1 MEGFSMR
8 RHIGLGVLALLASI
22 ITGISAAGPLTAALD
37 RVAGTGLVPN
47 QYIVVLGKPQ
57 DGQALAG
64 LPVAEQV
71 QTLLAGV
78 GGGQLLHVYEHALR
92 GFAVRLTPLQAELLA
107 RHPLVDY
114 VEQDREVRAVA
125 TQSNATWGLD
135 RVDQRNL
142 PLDGRYSY
150 PDLAGQGAH
159 VYVIDTGINPN
170 HVEFSGRVGAS
181 RNFVGGLLG
190 LGSPDPNAWQDCNG
204 HGTHVAGTS
213 AGSSYG
219 IAKKA
224 TVHAVRVL
232 DCQGSGTGSAI
243 IAGIDWVAANHQ
255 APAVANLSLGTV
267 GGRSQAQ
274 EDAVRNLVNA
284 NVAVAVA
291 AGNDNANACNTS
303 PAAEPSVLTVGASTR
318 TDSRDTSYSNFGSCL
333 DLFAP
338 GTGITSAWHSSNTA
352 TSTIS
357 GTSMASP
364 HVAGALALLR
374 AASPG
379 LGAAQTQSQ
388 LVADSTSGVLSNVG
402 SGSPNKLLYVVNGG
416 ATPVDNPPLAAFSHS
431 CNGLVCSFD
440 GSSSSDDHG
449 IAAYSWNFGDG
460 GSGNGAV
467 LNHSYAAGGSYSV
480 TLTVTDSVGQTD
492 TETRTVTVSSTSG
505 PCSDCTQVSGSLS
518 SGGTAYVTSSSG
530 FSSGGGQF
538 KGYLRGPANADFDLY
553 LEKRTTGLLGSSW
566 SIVARAE
573 GNTSSED
580 IVYTGTAGTYRWRLK
595 SYSGSGAYDFYYKNP

>member
-1 MEGFSMR
+1 
-8 RHIGLGVLALLASI
+8 
-22 ITGISAAGPLTAALD
+22 
-37 RVAGTGLVPN
+37 
-47 QYIVVLGKPQ
+47 
-57 DGQALAG
+57 
-64 LPVAEQV
+64 
-71 QTLLAGV
+71 
-78 GGGQLLHVYEHALR
+78 
-92 GFAVRLTPLQAELLA
+92 
-107 RHPLVDY
+107 
-114 VEQDREVRAVA
+114 
-125 TQSNATWGLD
+125 
-135 RVDQRNL
+135 
-142 PLDGRYSY
+142 
-150 PDLAGQGAH
+150 
-159 VYVIDTGINPN
+159 
-170 HVEFSGRVGAS
+170 
-181 RNFVGGLLG
+181 
-190 LGSPDPNAWQDCNG
+190 
-204 HGTHVAGTS
+204 
-213 AGSSYG
+213 
-219 IAKKA
+219 
-224 TVHAVRVL
+224 
-232 DCQGSGTGSAI
+232 
-243 IAGIDWVAANHQ
+243 
-255 APAVANLSLGTV
+255 
-267 GGRSQAQ
+267 
-274 EDAVRNLVNA
+274 VNA

-357 GTSMASP
+357 GTSMAAP

-388 LVADSTSGVLSNVG
+388 LVADSTPGVLSNVG

-431 CNGLVCSFD
+431 CNGLSCSFD

-505 PCSDCTQVSGSLS
+505 PCSDCTKVSGSLS
-518 SGGTAYVTSSSG
+518 SGGTAYVTSSGG

-573 GNTSSED
+573 GNTASED